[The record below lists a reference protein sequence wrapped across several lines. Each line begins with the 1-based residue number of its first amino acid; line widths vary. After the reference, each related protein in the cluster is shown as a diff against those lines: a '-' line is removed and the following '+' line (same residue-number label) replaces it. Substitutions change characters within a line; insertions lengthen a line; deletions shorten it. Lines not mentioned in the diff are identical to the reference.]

1 MYVRIYTLYL
11 PIENKQGL
19 MKNQIIYKG
28 MLIIEGTNGYFTA
41 YPAVHSSFN
50 AKDFK
55 TLNGAKRYLD
65 KELLK
70 DY

>member
-1 MYVRIYTLYL
+1 
-11 PIENKQGL
+11 
-19 MKNQIIYKG
+19 MKKEIIYKG